1 MSGNIKYK
9 DSVFT
14 LLFGEKDKL
23 IELYNA
29 ISGTNY
35 TADVAFEITTLQEV
49 LFFNRINDISFLI
62 DNKFVVLIEHQSTI
76 NENMPLRCL
85 LYAARVYEKIMEND
99 NIYRD
104 KLINIATPE
113 FIVCYNG
120 EKPQPD
126 NRILKLSDAF
136 IDKSKQNLEL
146 TVKVLNV
153 NKGHNLNVV
162 KKSRTLEEY
171 ALFIDKVNEYKKKYS
186 NLNEALKNALRY
198 CIENNILKEFLLLH
212 GSEVINML
220 NVEWNLDDAKRIW
233 KEEAMEEGFEEGIKD
248 GIKKGIKEGMKE
260 GVKEG
265 MKKGEIKKAVETA
278 KKMILRNKLIDEI
291 IEFTGLTEKEIL
303 KIKNEGTL

>member
-35 TADVAFEITTLQEV
+35 TADVAFEITTLNEV
-49 LFFNRINDISFLI
+49 LFYDRRNDISFVI
-62 DNKFVVLIEHQSTI
+62 DNKFVVLIEHQSTV
-76 NENMPLRCL
+76 NENMPLRCM
-85 LYAARVYEKIMEND
+85 LYAARVYEKIIEND

-104 KLINIATPE
+104 KLINIPTPE

-120 EKPQPD
+120 EKSQPD

-146 TVKVLNV
+146 TVKILNV
-153 NKGHNLNVV
+153 NKGHSLNIV
-162 KKSRTLEEY
+162 KKSKTLDEY
-171 ALFIDKVNEYKKKYS
+171 ILFVDKVKEYKKRYS
-186 NLNEALKNALRY
+186 NLDEALKNALKY

-233 KEEAMEEGFEEGIKD
+233 KEEAREEGLEEGIKE
-248 GIKKGIKEGMKE
+248 GLEKGLKKGLE
-260 GVKEG
+260 
-265 MKKGEIKKAVETA
+265 KGEIKKAMEMA
-278 KKMILRNKLIDEI
+278 KKMMLKNKPIDEI
-291 IEFTGLTEKEIL
+291 IEFTGLTKKEIL
-303 KIKNEGTL
+303 KIKK